1 MKQVKR
7 YVLGILVSIETRKI
21 NETDCFLEDILT
33 SIEKYN
39 DNKANPYY
47 LGDIKIDHKKGIIT
61 FKKYKKLTDMRTL
74 KDLDKLT
81 LNYNN
86 EAELLRNLNI
96 SIDSNNPVLIMYRG
110 QKTIKYLHVLY
121 NKDRKYLDQ
130 GFVSSHF
137 IENGR
142 SFDFL
147 TFLFSKNHFF
157 KTAKNYDELEGLY
170 NLRRDIMNNIPAL
183 ISLTPMIN
191 FYNAFIA
198 KNDKYNYFNFRM
210 LGTLLKEYDSN
221 NCDSQDLEEDT
232 KEDFFFIKQNST
244 EKMLQE
250 VISLSTGRLEKFGN
264 YDFFKN
270 IQILTPTKKGPLG
283 TRELNKKISAE
294 QKLIFDALL
303 KISKS
308 FSDEKVSKKEE
319 DIYIAQQEEII
330 VKVKDRIIML
340 WFIWLRKLTLL

>member
-33 SIEKYN
+33 LIEKYN

-47 LGDIKIDHKKGIIT
+47 LGDIKIDRKKGIIT

-232 KEDFFFIKQNST
+232 KEDVAPSIDAPT
-244 EKMLQE
+244 EDKLLDELKRLSEEMLELQE
-250 VISLSTGRLEKFGN
+250 KIKNSSYTYKDGLQTILYE
-264 YDFFKN
+264 FKY
-270 IQILTPTKKGPLG
+270 QILIG
-283 TRELNKKISAE
+283 
-294 QKLIFDALL
+294 
-303 KISKS
+303 
-308 FSDEKVSKKEE
+308 
-319 DIYIAQQEEII
+319 IYLD
-330 VKVKDRIIML
+330 VKDGALEPNINLEEEFQKRL
-340 WFIWLRKLTLL
+340 KLAHETTK